1 MFIYHPILYMIYI
14 EKIKNIDCNDEG
26 IFYTTKYPL
35 ISLGFNIYY
44 HKTKDEFEKINKDK
58 YENDIS
64 DELLKFYYKH
74 NKKEPKI
81 INYECDNFNK
91 NTLEMDMFPEIY
103 KKIIE
108 SIKLKSN
115 IICKLYET
123 FTFNSIK
130 LITKLTKSYKNVYIC
145 KPSSSKLYNPEK
157 FIICY
162 KFLKES
168 NSIVNIDIFNQI
180 KNLNIETLNITY
192 INLNKMLNSKRYI
205 TTV

>member
-1 MFIYHPILYMIYI
+1 MIYI
-14 EKIKNIDCNDEG
+14 EKIKNNNCDNEG
-26 IFYTTKYPL
+26 IFYTSKYPL
-35 ISLGFNIYY
+35 ISCGFNVYY
-44 HKTKDEFEKINKDK
+44 HLTKDKFEKINKNK
-58 YENDIS
+58 YENNVYE
-64 DELLKFYYKH
+64 ELLKFYYKH
-74 NKKEPKI
+74 NKKEPNI

-91 NTLEMDMFPEIY
+91 NTLEIDMFPEIY
-103 KKIIE
+103 EKIIE

-130 LITKLTKSYKNVYIC
+130 LITKLTKTYKNVYIC
-145 KPSSSKLYNPEK
+145 KPLSSKLYNPEK

-162 KFLKES
+162 NFLKEG

-180 KNLNIETLNITY
+180 ENLNIKTLNITY
-192 INLNKMLNSKRYI
+192 INLNKILNDNSKRNI

>member
-1 MFIYHPILYMIYI
+1 MIFI
-14 EKIKNIDCNDEG
+14 EKIKNNDCDNEG
-26 IFYTTKYPL
+26 IFYTSKYPL
-35 ISLGFNIYY
+35 ISCGFNAYY
-44 HKTKDEFEKINKDK
+44 HLTKDKFEKINKDK

-74 NKKEPKI
+74 NKKEPTI
-81 INYECDNFNK
+81 INYKCDNFNK

-108 SIKLKSN
+108 CIKLKSN

-123 FTFNSIK
+123 FTFDSIK

-145 KPSSSKLYNPEK
+145 KPLSSKLYNPEK

-162 KFLKES
+162 NFLKEG

-180 KNLNIETLNITY
+180 KNLNIKTLNITY
-192 INLNKMLNSKRYI
+192 INLNKQFKRYI

>member
-1 MFIYHPILYMIYI
+1 MIFI
-14 EKIKNIDCNDEG
+14 EKIKNNDCDNEG
-26 IFYTTKYPL
+26 IFYISKYPL
-35 ISLGFNIYY
+35 ISLGFNTYY
-44 HKTKDEFEKINKDK
+44 HLTKDKFEKINTNK

-74 NKKEPKI
+74 NKKEPTI

-91 NTLEMDMFPEIY
+91 NTLEIDMFPEIY
-103 KKIIE
+103 EKIIKC
-108 SIKLKSN
+108 IKLKSN

-123 FTFNSIK
+123 FTFNSMK
-130 LITKLTKSYKNVYIC
+130 LITKLTKTYKNVYIC

-162 KFLKES
+162 NFLKEG

-180 KNLNIETLNITY
+180 KNLNIKTLNITY
-192 INLNKMLNSKRYI
+192 INLNKILNAKRYI
-205 TTV
+205 STV

>member
-1 MFIYHPILYMIYI
+1 MIFI
-14 EKIKNIDCNDEG
+14 EKIKNNNYNNEG
-26 IFYTTKYPL
+26 IFYTSKYPL
-35 ISLGFNIYY
+35 ISCGFNAYY
-44 HKTKDEFEKINKDK
+44 HLTKDKFEKINTDK

-74 NKKEPKI
+74 NKKEPII

-91 NTLEMDMFPEIY
+91 NTLEIDMFPEIY
-103 KKIIE
+103 EKIIKC
-108 SIKLKSN
+108 IKLKSN

-123 FTFNSIK
+123 FTFDSIK
-130 LITKLTKSYKNVYIC
+130 LITKLTKTYKNVYIC

-162 KFLKES
+162 GFLKEG

-180 KNLNIETLNITY
+180 KNLNIKTLNMTY